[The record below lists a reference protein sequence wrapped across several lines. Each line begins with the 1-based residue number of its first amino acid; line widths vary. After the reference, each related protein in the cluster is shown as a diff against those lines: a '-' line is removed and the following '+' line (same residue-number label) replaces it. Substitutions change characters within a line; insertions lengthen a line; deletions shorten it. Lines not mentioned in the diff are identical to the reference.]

1 MEDVFYP
8 GPFSFRMGLG
18 RGEPG
23 EFFRS
28 RAGDETLIAKRKKI
42 LANHPERHCVLLPE
56 SEPLLEEF
64 NEQLAEWGAVQSPLS
79 GQELGQ
85 TIASDYLL
93 LEPDDNG
100 MPTLLGGCVC
110 FPSSWAF
117 EEKVGRPLDWIH
129 AVVPTL
135 NETLGEKARS
145 FLAQLHPGQAWLR
158 TNWGLT
164 ATASLNQHPALN
176 LPRLTAETDPVSV
189 WFRIER
195 QALVAQPKTG
205 GHRSSP
211 QPGPVDGP
219 AVIRDWTGRS
229 TSARAARARAR
240 VYAAARRLPQ
250 TRRERSRRSGKRG
263 FS

>member
-8 GPFSFRMGLG
+8 GPFSFRMGLR

-23 EFFRS
+23 EFFRA
-28 RAGDETLIAKRKKI
+28 RAGDESLIAERKEI

-64 NEQLAEWGAVQSPLS
+64 NEQLMEWGVVQSPLC
-79 GQELGQ
+79 GRKLGQ
-85 TIASDYLL
+85 AIASDYLL
-93 LEPDDNG
+93 LKPDDKG
-100 MPTLLGGCVC
+100 MPILLGGCVC

-145 FLAQLHPGQAWLR
+145 FLTQLQPGQAWLR

-164 ATASLNQHPALN
+164 VTASLNQHPALN
-176 LPRLTAETDPVSV
+176 LPRLTAETDPASV

-195 QALVAQPKTG
+195 QALVAQPRTG
-205 GHRSSP
+205 GILF
-211 QPGPVDGP
+211 G
-219 AVIRDWTGRS
+219 IRLETHPLP
-229 TSARAARARAR
+229 TLKANPAARAGLLEALQSMPPEIAQYKNLTPIMRF
-240 VYAAARRLPQ
+240 LIDWLQ
-250 TRRERSRRSGKRG
+250 S
-263 FS
+263 

>member
-23 EFFRS
+23 EFFRA
-28 RAGDETLIAKRKKI
+28 RAGDETLIAERKKI

-145 FLAQLHPGQAWLR
+145 FLTQLQSGQAWLR

-164 ATASLNQHPALN
+164 ATAN
-176 LPRLTAETDPVSV
+176 
-189 WFRIER
+189 
-195 QALVAQPKTG
+195 
-205 GHRSSP
+205 
-211 QPGPVDGP
+211 
-219 AVIRDWTGRS
+219 
-229 TSARAARARAR
+229 
-240 VYAAARRLPQ
+240 
-250 TRRERSRRSGKRG
+250 
-263 FS
+263 

>member
-28 RAGDETLIAKRKKI
+28 RAGDETLIAERKKI

-145 FLAQLHPGQAWLR
+145 FLTQLQPGQSWLR

-164 ATASLNQHPALN
+164 ATADLNQHPGRN
-176 LPRLTAETDPVSV
+176 LPRLTAKTDPASV

-195 QALVAQPKTG
+195 QALIAQPKSG
-205 GHRSSP
+205 GILF
-211 QPGPVDGP
+211 G
-219 AVIRDWTGRS
+219 IRLETHPLP
-229 TSARAARARAR
+229 TLKANPAARTGLLEAIQSMPPEIAQYKNLTPIIRF
-240 VYAAARRLPQ
+240 LIDWLQ
-250 TRRERSRRSGKRG
+250 S
-263 FS
+263 

>member
-1 MEDVFYP
+1 MQDVFYP

-18 RGEPG
+18 RGKPED
-23 EFFRS
+23 FFRV
-28 RAGDETLIAKRKKI
+28 RPGDPSLVAERQQVLSA
-42 LANHPERHCVLLPE
+42 HPDRHCVLLPQG
-56 SEPLLEEF
+56 EPLLVEF
-64 NEQLAEWGAVQSPLS
+64 NEQLAEWGIIQSPLANR
-79 GQELGQ
+79 ELGQ
-85 TIASDYLL
+85 AIASDYLL
-93 LEPDDNG
+93 LKPDENE
-100 MPTLLGGCVC
+100 MPILLGGCVC

-145 FLAQLHPGQAWLR
+145 FLAQLQPGQAWLR

-195 QALVAQPKTG
+195 QALVAQTTTG
-205 GHRSSP
+205 GILF
-211 QPGPVDGP
+211 G
-219 AVIRDWTGRS
+219 IRLETHPLP
-229 TSARAARARAR
+229 TLKANPAARAGLLEALQTMSPEIAQYKNLTPAR
-240 VYAAARRLPQ
+240 DNLLDYLRD
-250 TRRERSRRSGKRG
+250 
-263 FS
+263 

>member
-18 RGEPG
+18 RGKPE
-23 EFFRS
+23 EFFRAQ
-28 RAGDETLIAKRKKI
+28 AGDETLIAERKEI
-42 LANHPERHCVLLPE
+42 LTSNPERHCVLLAE
-56 SEPLLEEF
+56 GEPLLEEF
-64 NEQLAEWGAVQSPLS
+64 NKQLAEWGVIQSPLS
-79 GQELGQ
+79 GQEVGQ
-85 TIASDYLL
+85 AIASDYLL

-100 MPTLLGGCVC
+100 MPILLGGCVC

-145 FLAQLHPGQAWLR
+145 FLTQLQPGQAWLR

-164 ATASLNQHPALN
+164 ATADLNQHPGRN
-176 LPRLTAETDPVSV
+176 LPRLTAKTDPSSV

-195 QALVAQPKTG
+195 QALVAQPTTG
-205 GHRSSP
+205 GILFGIRLETHP
-211 QPGPVDGP
+211 LP
-219 AVIRDWTGRS
+219 ALK
-229 TSARAARARAR
+229 ANLAARAGLLEALQTMSPEIAQYKNLTPAR
-240 VYAAARRLPQ
+240 DNLLDYLRD
-250 TRRERSRRSGKRG
+250 
-263 FS
+263 